1 MRRKFLICC
10 TLALVSL
17 NSISALASVPVNSVC
32 TKTAMSN
39 IEPKKD
45 DIRYQFKVINNVL
58 YRRLYNF
65 STNEPVTDWEVAP

>member
-10 TLALVSL
+10 TLTLVSL
-17 NSISALASVPVNSVC
+17 NSISALASVPVNNAY
-32 TKTAMSN
+32 TKTEMPN
-39 IEPKKD
+39 IEARKD